1 MRLLAAALLCTLLPL
16 RAPAQELGSYLA
28 MRIDDA
34 TLPSSD
40 RVTDGDGTT
49 YLVQFE
55 RLVLS
60 LRSGNRFRA
69 SVRFRR
75 SLNTA
80 DARSARTAQIQSM
93 TVTGTYAVVGK
104 EIRFTPDPSK
114 EAQGVRMLAGT
125 VDSGQRISVPFDY
138 RNGSLQRRR
147 VLKLQLRNDI
157 L

>member
-1 MRLLAAALLCTLLPL
+1 MRLLAATLLCALLPL
-16 RAPAQELGSYLA
+16 RTPAQELGSYLA

-40 RVTDGDGTT
+40 RVTDRDGTT

-80 DARSARTAQIQSM
+80 DARSARAAQIQSM
-93 TVTGTYAVVGK
+93 TVTGTFQVVGK

-114 EAQGVRMLAGT
+114 EAQGVTMLAGT
-125 VDSGQRISVPFDY
+125 VDGAQRISVPFDY
-138 RNGSLQRRR
+138 RNGSVPRRR